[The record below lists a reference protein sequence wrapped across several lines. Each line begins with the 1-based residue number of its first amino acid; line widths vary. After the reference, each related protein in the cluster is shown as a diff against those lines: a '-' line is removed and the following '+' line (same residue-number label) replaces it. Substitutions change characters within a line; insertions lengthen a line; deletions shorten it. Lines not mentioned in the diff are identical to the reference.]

1 MVVVCPGC
9 RTRLKIS
16 QSKHSLNAWI
26 FKCPQCC
33 IIFVFKKSL
42 TQTEKGI
49 NQGKILIAH
58 SDQAV
63 MDKITSLLD
72 KNGYQV
78 VTSSD
83 GITAILKVIKESP
96 FLVVIERNL
105 PKINGFEV
113 YKRVKT
119 KTKMKET
126 KFIFVCPKHEGIRG
140 DPTSSCDATL
150 FVQDNSISEVLIG
163 KINEIQGIN

>member
-1 MVVVCPGC
+1 
-9 RTRLKIS
+9 
-16 QSKHSLNAWI
+16 
-26 FKCPQCC
+26 
-33 IIFVFKKSL
+33 
-42 TQTEKGI
+42 
-49 NQGKILIAH
+49 
-58 SDQAV
+58 